1 MPCWP
6 EALEALARY
15 MVILLTVGCMPVPGD
30 YVKVRVN
37 PSDHPRLVRP
47 SSPGQ
52 LPLLVSRN
60 WKCCSCEPSHCVSS
74 AALISSSEGLY
85 AFAAPP
91 RRGCQFG
98 IAPRKIRQ
106 NFTSSDMMLLLYDFD
121 RRGINVLSLSC
132 DLWLL

>member
-52 LPLLVSRN
+52 LPLLVLSKLEVLLVRTFSL
-60 WKCCSCEPSHCVSS
+60 CFFSC
-74 AALISSSEGLY
+74 L
-85 AFAAPP
+85 
-91 RRGCQFG
+91 
-98 IAPRKIRQ
+98 
-106 NFTSSDMMLLLYDFD
+106 NLLL
-121 RRGINVLSLSC
+121 RGLVC
-132 DLWLL
+132 VCCTT